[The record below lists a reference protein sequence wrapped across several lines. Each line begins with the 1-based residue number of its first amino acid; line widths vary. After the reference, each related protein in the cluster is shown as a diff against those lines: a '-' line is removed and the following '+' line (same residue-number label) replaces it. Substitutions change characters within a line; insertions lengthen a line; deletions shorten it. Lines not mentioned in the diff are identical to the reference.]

1 MPPAE
6 THARKRHVPLLI
18 KLPGQTEGRVMD
30 DDIALDDLRPLLERA
45 IRGTLDGAAVASFK
59 P

>member
-1 MPPAE
+1 
-6 THARKRHVPLLI
+6 
-18 KLPGQTEGRVMD
+18 MD